1 MKKILV
7 FDGEPIETVQDAI
20 NAIVS
25 IVMRF
30 DLQAIA
36 FTPYDIRETY
46 EQDYGRPMTDAQ
58 WQAFADSWWWRER
71 LMDVANEAAWEIVS
85 LALADVFDA
94 DGDVRVTE

>member
-1 MKKILV
+1 MKKALE
-7 FDGEPIETVQDAI
+7 FDGEPIETIQRAI
-20 NAIVS
+20 DAIVS

-30 DLQAIA
+30 DLQAIVFA
-36 FTPYDIRETY
+36 PYDIRATY

-71 LMDVANEAAWEIVS
+71 LVEAANEAAWEITTI
-85 LALADVFDA
+85 ALSEVFDA